1 MAITINSP
9 ESMGA
14 YRELHATQQEKEP
27 SKRHSYTRNGGRSS
41 SSGGRDTG
49 RTAWTYKLHH
59 DPHQC
64 YSSVPEA

>member
-14 YRELHATQQEKEP
+14 YRELHATQQEKEQR
-27 SKRHSYTRNGGRSS
+27 KRHSYARNGGGPS

-49 RTAWTYKLHH
+49 MTTWTNKLHH